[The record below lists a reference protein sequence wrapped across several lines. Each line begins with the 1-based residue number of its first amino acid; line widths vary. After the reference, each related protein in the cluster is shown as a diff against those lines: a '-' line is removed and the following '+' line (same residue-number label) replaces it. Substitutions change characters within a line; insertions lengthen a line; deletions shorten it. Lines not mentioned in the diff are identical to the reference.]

1 MSTVTTSV
9 LHCDVL
15 IVLCLIL
22 CVRACVLFR
31 NLYSLADPT
40 FTSDAA
46 KASARPPLLMLNL
59 HGACAHSPM
68 RRAAPAQRAWGL
80 AIVLNVLRSGSKQ
93 ACLDGPASA

>member
-1 MSTVTTSV
+1 
-9 LHCDVL
+9 
-15 IVLCLIL
+15 
-22 CVRACVLFR
+22 
-31 NLYSLADPT
+31 
-40 FTSDAA
+40 
-46 KASARPPLLMLNL
+46 MLNL